1 MYKDGYSDVFKLLDK
16 VMGPLREKY
25 DRILIDTPPDLGLT
39 QGNVLET
46 ADAVLIPFHPEKY
59 SMRSLNKILKAVR
72 EFKEH
77 HNEKLEVLG
86 VVATLVNKRTTL
98 HKNVMMMC
106 RDYVMANGLGF
117 FKTNIPLSVQFASAV
132 ASEEKPITI
141 AQPGSDMLPVK

>member
-77 HNEKLEVLG
+77 HNEKL
-86 VVATLVNKRTTL
+86 
-98 HKNVMMMC
+98 
-106 RDYVMANGLGF
+106 
-117 FKTNIPLSVQFASAV
+117 
-132 ASEEKPITI
+132 
-141 AQPGSDMLPVK
+141 